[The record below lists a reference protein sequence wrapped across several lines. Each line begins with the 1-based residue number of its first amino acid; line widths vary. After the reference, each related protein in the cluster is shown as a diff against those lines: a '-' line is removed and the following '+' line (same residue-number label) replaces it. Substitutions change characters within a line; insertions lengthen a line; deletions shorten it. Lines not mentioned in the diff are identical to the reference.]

1 MLISDNF
8 LFLQSILNKDMSVN
22 KFFRLSPL
30 VRENLSVALKSIKS
44 NRLRSIL
51 TILIIG
57 VGITSLVGIL
67 TATDALK
74 NEVFSSFGKLGVNSF
89 SIRSNYF
96 SGETGQKT
104 RIRNRRA
111 ISFNQAL
118 AFKQKFNI
126 PSLVS
131 IYCSA
136 SNNAT
141 AKYDGISTN
150 PTIALTAADENYLQY
165 SNIIVSNGRGLMEN
179 DIKNA
184 SFVCVIGSK
193 IVKDLFKNNQNPI
206 GKIISVQ
213 GVRYEVIGVT
223 KSVGSSFGAS
233 SDNKIVIP
241 ISNARSYFMNDNT
254 SFEIGITPKVLMD
267 DMSPVY
273 NKAEQV
279 MRYIRRLS
287 PIDETDFR
295 IPKSEAMLSTLSET
309 MGVITIAAAAIGL
322 ITLLGAAVGLM
333 NIMLVSVKERTRE
346 IGTRKAI
353 GASAKRIKQ
362 QFLFESIVIS
372 QLGCI
377 LGIVLGI
384 SVGNITAV
392 LMKASFVIPWLW
404 MFTAIVVCFIVGIA
418 SGYLPAVRASKLDPI
433 EALRYE

>member
-1 MLISDNF
+1 
-8 LFLQSILNKDMSVN
+8 
-22 KFFRLSPL
+22 
-30 VRENLSVALKSIKS
+30 
-44 NRLRSIL
+44 
-51 TILIIG
+51 
-57 VGITSLVGIL
+57 
-67 TATDALK
+67 
-74 NEVFSSFGKLGVNSF
+74 
-89 SIRSNYF
+89 
-96 SGETGQKT
+96 
-104 RIRNRRA
+104 
-111 ISFNQAL
+111 
-118 AFKQKFNI
+118 
-126 PSLVS
+126 
-131 IYCSA
+131 
-136 SNNAT
+136 
-141 AKYDGISTN
+141 
-150 PTIALTAADENYLQY
+150 
-165 SNIIVSNGRGLMEN
+165 MEN

-193 IVKDLFKNNQNPI
+193 VVKDLFKNNQNPI

-362 QFLFESIVIS
+362 QL
-372 QLGCI
+372 
-377 LGIVLGI
+377 
-384 SVGNITAV
+384 
-392 LMKASFVIPWLW
+392 
-404 MFTAIVVCFIVGIA
+404 
-418 SGYLPAVRASKLDPI
+418 
-433 EALRYE
+433 